1 MILYLFLAIVLIIL
15 MCVAYIRLKFKFWA
29 DQPVMHF
36 YDVQYWFKNKGIID
50 LLLPEKNKYCNFKN
64 ILTREYS
71 TVSEIQLTTFINL
84 VQNNYLRN
92 KDNMFLPLKE
102 NIVPYFTSHSAPCFW
117 TFYWEEA
124 FIQHAKDGSIVKDR
138 QLIGAMTSRPL
149 NIVFHNGDKN
159 ARLTAYYVDYLCVDR
174 RHRKKGIAPEI
185 IQTHEYNQRHANK
198 KVSVSLFKRE
208 EELTGIIPM
217 CFYQTVA
224 FSMKGWCKPSELE
237 AGITVVKCG
246 KENIAHLI
254 PLIFGTKEEN
264 TETQYNNTSLFEITI
279 LPELGN
285 LMELIKTENMFVFIL
300 IQGDNIIGAYF
311 FRKTCLFIEKGA
323 EALALVASIY
333 NPEFGPLK
341 EEFVHGY
348 KIALADICTSPG
360 STYKYAVV
368 ENISHNNLIIDN
380 LMIKNKPYITSPTA
394 YFFYNFA
401 HSTFQANQVLLIC

>member
-71 TVSEIQLTTFINL
+71 TVSEILLTAFINL
-84 VQNNYLRN
+84 IQSNYLRN
-92 KDNMFLPLKE
+92 KDNIFLPLKE
-102 NIVPYFTSHSAPCFW
+102 NIVPYFTSHAAPCFW
-117 TFYWEEA
+117 SFYWEEA
-124 FIQHAKDGSIVKDR
+124 FIQHVKDGSIVKDR
-138 QLIGAMTSRPL
+138 QLIGAITSRPL
-149 NIVFHNGDKN
+149 NIVLNNGNKN

-185 IQTHEYNQRHANK
+185 IQTHEYNQRHSNK

-254 PLIFGTKEEN
+254 PLVFGIKEEN
-264 TETQYNNTSLFEITI
+264 TDNNTASLFEITI

-285 LMELIKTENMFVFIL
+285 LMELIKTGNLFAFML
-300 IQGDNIIGAYF
+300 LQGDNIIGAYF
-311 FRKTCLFIEKGA
+311 FRKTCLFIEQGA
-323 EALALVASIY
+323 EALACVASIY

-341 EEFVHGY
+341 DVFVHGY
-348 KIALADICTSPG
+348 KIALADICTSPNT
-360 STYKYAVV
+360 TYKYAVV